1 MKLMN
6 QVRKYGP
13 AATVAGSLFAS
24 NAFAVATPVD
34 VSAATDQLSTLQVTI
49 LAIAVPLLIA
59 AAVAV
64 TVKWAKASIFG

>member
-1 MKLMN
+1 
-6 QVRKYGP
+6 
-13 AATVAGSLFAS
+13 
-24 NAFAVATPVD
+24 VATPVD